1 MSYYDDELINKELE
15 LLKLKMKKEGL
26 LSLNNSKS
34 NNSGATSDGLDAV
47 LENLNQL
54 TGLQNIKNEVN
65 DLINLLKVQNLRQR
79 QGLPNSPITLH
90 SVFVGSPGTG
100 KTTIARL
107 MGQIYKELGIL
118 SSGHLVETDR
128 SGMVAGYIG
137 QTAIQTDKLIE
148 SALDGVLFIDEA
160 YTLIPENADRDF
172 GKESVDT
179 LLKRMEDYRDRL
191 IVIVAG
197 YPDEMSRFIESN
209 PGLKSRFT
217 RHFSFEDY
225 TPNELLQIFETLCD
239 EYRFRLKSTAEEKL
253 LECFEYLYRD
263 RGKNFGNGRTV
274 RNIFE
279 KTLQK
284 QANRI
289 INISALDKKA
299 MSTITVD
306 DIPDVV

>member
-1 MSYYDDELINKELE
+1 MSNYEKDWLDREIERIKEEMLR
-15 LLKLKMKKEGL
+15 EGSGQNPDR
-26 LSLNNSKS
+26 LS
-34 NNSGATSDGLDAV
+34 GLDTIIDK
-47 LENLNQL
+47 LGQL
-54 TGLQNIKNEVN
+54 IGLQNVKEEVN
-65 DLINLLKVQNLRQR
+65 SLINLLKVQNLRKR

-172 GKESVDT
+172 GKEAVDT

-197 YPDEMSRFIESN
+197 YPDEMARFIDSN

-217 RHFSFEDY
+217 RYFSFEDY
-225 TPNELLQIFETLCD
+225 DADELLQIFKLLC
-239 EYRFRLKSTAEEKL
+239 EQYHFKLEFEAEEKIL
-253 LECFEYLYRD
+253 VRFNYLYLNRD
-263 RGKNFGNGRTV
+263 KNFGNGRTV
-274 RNIFE
+274 RNLFE
-279 KTLQK
+279 KIIQK

-289 INISALDKKA
+289 VNISFLDKQA
-299 MSTITVD
+299 MTIIVAD
-306 DIPDVV
+306 DIPDII

>member
-15 LLKLKMKKEGL
+15 LLKLKMQKERL
-26 LSLNNSKS
+26 DKNS
-34 NNSGATSDGLDAV
+34 NAANTCSDGLDAV
-47 LENLNQL
+47 LNNLNQL
-54 TGLQNIKNEVN
+54 TGLENVKNAVN
-65 DLINLLKVQNLRQR
+65 DLVNLLKVQNMRQR

-100 KTTIARL
+100 KTTVARL

-118 SSGHLVETDR
+118 SKGHLVETDR

-160 YTLIPENADRDF
+160 YTLTPENADRDF
-172 GKESVDT
+172 GKEAVDT

-197 YPDEMSRFIESN
+197 YPDEMARFINSN

-217 RHFSFEDY
+217 RYFLFEDY
-225 TPNELLQIFETLCD
+225 NGDELLQIF
-239 EYRFRLKSTAEEKL
+239 KL
-253 LECFEYLYRD
+253 LCEQYHFILEVEAQEKILAHFNCLYLNRD
-263 RGKNFGNGRTV
+263 KNFGNGRTV

-279 KTLQK
+279 KVIQK

-289 INISALDKKA
+289 VNIALLNKEA
-299 MSTITVD
+299 MTTIIAD
-306 DIPDVV
+306 DVLDIF